1 MLFGIDYAI
10 YYFIAQAMLTY
21 YMAQEQAAA
30 AKAQADAQTEM
41 AEKNAELQNDMQEK
55 AQEQNID
62 QAKQLSLAES
72 LEQEKLAEAK
82 LSQSIQYKEAYGRN
96 VAQLGDFS
104 MTGNTV
110 DRIFGTIDRKLSE
123 NKLNIDRDLDT
134 LGSNFAFARNKLQS
148 QTDMGRLGADMNI
161 NAFKTG
167 ENMGISEEAAW
178 LSTGSSWLS
187 SGADAYR
194 LHKTYNSPS
203 KTS

>member
-1 MLFGIDYAI
+1 MPALL
-10 YYFIAQAMLTY
+10 YFIATTLLTY
-21 YMAQEQAAA
+21 YIAQEQAAA
-30 AKAQADAQTEM
+30 AAAQANAQTEM
-41 AEKNAELQNDMQEK
+41 AEENARLQNEMQEK

-123 NKLNIDRDLDT
+123 NTLNIDRDLDT

-167 ENMGISEEAAW
+167 DHMGISDEATW
-178 LSTGSSWLS
+178 LNIGSGWTNAA
-187 SGADAYR
+187 ADSYR